1 MSAPQS
7 RQVDQFGWLVTNFTE
22 RVPGVAHAVVI
33 SVDGLLLT
41 ASDQLPDDRAQQL
54 AAIAAGVSSLTDSAA
69 RCFDGD
75 AVLRT
80 VVEMEGGIMLLTS
93 IRDGSC
99 LATLAAPNCDVGQVA
114 FEMNVLVD
122 QVGQMLTPEL
132 RAELRGTKHKMAHPL
147 A

>member
-1 MSAPQS
+1 MRAAES
-7 RQVDQFGWLVTNFTE
+7 RQVDQFGWLISNFTE

-41 ASDQLPDDRAQQL
+41 ASAALPADRADQL
-54 AAIAAGVSSLTDSAA
+54 AAIAAGVASLTDSAA
-69 RCFDGD
+69 RCFDGER
-75 AVLRT
+75 VLRT
-80 VVEMEGGIMLLTS
+80 VVEMEGGIMLLMS

-99 LATLAAPNCDVGQVA
+99 LAVLAAPNCDVGQVA
-114 FEMNVLVD
+114 YEMAVVVD

-132 RAELRGTKHKMAHPL
+132 RAELL